1 MRTYATIIIL
11 LLAGPAHAVDTL
23 QVTSPDPLLE
33 DWRWT
38 EFDRRSGIAGEIN
51 DIFEDR
57 DGNIW
62 FATKEGAQKY
72 DGLRWTTYT
81 TEDGI
86 PYRGVQKISQT
97 RDGTIWIFSGTGN
110 RGEPA
115 AAATRLVET
124 PDTLPELTTEVFEGW
139 WYIDGFLEAED
150 GSLWLNLGGQRDNI
164 HDLRRYI
171 NGRWETVDQPART
184 RFDPVQ
190 DRNGDIW
197 FGTGPAYESGVLR
210 FDGVRWTQVSL
221 DPGFEEPSQFRE
233 VTLDAAGHLW
243 VCHGG
248 NQRNAGVSRFTD
260 GRWEHHPLPSAWI
273 IWHASD
279 GTAWVGGSGTVSRYR
294 NGRWKTYPSTDLQ
307 RLTGLTVGRNSSD
320 GSFWLWEWQ
329 LPRAFRVDLTSTVTL
344 YDHADSLLIG
354 PEGPGGSMWF
364 HTRTSAVRFEDN
376 QWIEYGPEDGFLDGQ
391 VRATARATDG
401 ATWAVGFQR
410 GVGAAARFRSN
421 TWEIFTEADGVIDTP
436 MALLP
441 TKDGA
446 LWVTGLHE
454 GQSAVTRFD
463 ATSGWER
470 FTSVMA
476 GPIGVVQTYEASD
489 GTVWFGAEIDESR
502 GSGLYRY
509 DPRAGETGSPMWM
522 HFDEKSGLTT
532 KDPHSA
538 PLDGSVRCFAEWPT
552 GTLWVGMAFGVY
564 QIDLAALPQQRTFSQ
579 VLVHE
584 ELGVRVP
591 KFHNLTPA
599 NDGIWFHPFYRRD
612 AGAIRHDGQTWQ
624 TFGQSDGLPENGLT
638 GLFRTSDGAV
648 WFRGNTSGISRYE
661 SRPERPGYGWT
672 RFTSDQVPSHPAPV
686 GGFAAVIPA
695 ARVTE
700 SRDGSFWLNTNTGV
714 ARIRYREVE
723 APETFLE
730 PAVETVAAD
739 GNILLRFSGRTRWD
753 VTAPEDL
760 TYEWRLG
767 DDEWYEASNALVSL
781 TALAPGSHRFE
792 VRAKAPS
799 FRIDPTPAVH
809 SFVVAAQWWRNPVVA
824 GPGILLVIAVLF
836 QSARVVRGK
845 RQLQR
850 SVDALSAANHE
861 LFAVNKALQRDR
873 AVERLRAEV
882 QSMNEAEDF
891 ERILSL
897 LTTDLREV
905 GLAFQTCEIDVLAEP
920 VQNPTMEHFEKDGFN
935 YTTFR
940 LDPEGNVTSES
951 YRTPAPFPTFALQT
965 IERFIRDEPWQ
976 GRSEETSVVEVPAGA
991 YGRLR
996 LGATN
1001 RERFTE
1007 DEVATLSEFA
1017 GAVALGYAR
1026 YLDIREI
1033 QLNTERKS
1041 EFLASMSHELRTP
1054 MNAIK
1059 GFANLLARREPNLT
1073 DRGKENL
1080 AKVDQASDHLL
1091 GMINDL
1097 LDLSKI
1103 EAGRMDVEATTF
1115 NIEEL
1120 ITSACDTVSPLI
1132 QEGVELK
1139 RNVADDIGEANTD
1152 KARLQGVVINL
1163 LSNAIKFTDSG
1174 SVTVSASQADGQ
1186 LVVSVSDTGK
1196 GIPTEEL
1203 PTIFDEYRQ
1212 AEGSESSVQKGTGL
1226 GLSITKKFAELL
1238 DGTIGVESEVGKGS
1252 TFTVRVPAEYRAGE
1266 EG

>member
-1 MRTYATIIIL
+1 MTREPFVTMGRRGKLSDNLTVYPKTASPVFSVLRMVQSGSEETPPESAATNRGPNDPVTDGHGSLRTRC
-11 LLAGPAHAVDTL
+11 
-23 QVTSPDPLLE
+23 QVTQHLL
-33 DWRWT
+33 
-38 EFDRRSGIAGEIN
+38 
-51 DIFEDR
+51 
-57 DGNIW
+57 
-62 FATKEGAQKY
+62 
-72 DGLRWTTYT
+72 
-81 TEDGI
+81 
-86 PYRGVQKISQT
+86 
-97 RDGTIWIFSGTGN
+97 
-110 RGEPA
+110 
-115 AAATRLVET
+115 
-124 PDTLPELTTEVFEGW
+124 
-139 WYIDGFLEAED
+139 
-150 GSLWLNLGGQRDNI
+150 
-164 HDLRRYI
+164 
-171 NGRWETVDQPART
+171 
-184 RFDPVQ
+184 
-190 DRNGDIW
+190 
-197 FGTGPAYESGVLR
+197 
-210 FDGVRWTQVSL
+210 
-221 DPGFEEPSQFRE
+221 
-233 VTLDAAGHLW
+233 
-243 VCHGG
+243 
-248 NQRNAGVSRFTD
+248 
-260 GRWEHHPLPSAWI
+260 
-273 IWHASD
+273 
-279 GTAWVGGSGTVSRYR
+279 VG
-294 NGRWKTYPSTDLQ
+294 LQ
-307 RLTGLTVGRNSSD
+307 RLFRPR
-320 GSFWLWEWQ
+320 GSRSRGTE
-329 LPRAFRVDLTSTVTL
+329 AS
-344 YDHADSLLIG
+344 
-354 PEGPGGSMWF
+354 GS
-364 HTRTSAVRFEDN
+364 TRTPASPGYATGRSKHPRRF
-376 QWIEYGPEDGFLDGQ
+376 
-391 VRATARATDG
+391 
-401 ATWAVGFQR
+401 
-410 GVGAAARFRSN
+410 S
-421 TWEIFTEADGVIDTP
+421 
-436 MALLP
+436 
-441 TKDGA
+441 
-446 LWVTGLHE
+446 
-454 GQSAVTRFD
+454 
-463 ATSGWER
+463 
-470 FTSVMA
+470 
-476 GPIGVVQTYEASD
+476 
-489 GTVWFGAEIDESR
+489 
-502 GSGLYRY
+502 
-509 DPRAGETGSPMWM
+509 
-522 HFDEKSGLTT
+522 
-532 KDPHSA
+532 
-538 PLDGSVRCFAEWPT
+538 
-552 GTLWVGMAFGVY
+552 
-564 QIDLAALPQQRTFSQ
+564 
-579 VLVHE
+579 
-584 ELGVRVP
+584 
-591 KFHNLTPA
+591 
-599 NDGIWFHPFYRRD
+599 
-612 AGAIRHDGQTWQ
+612 
-624 TFGQSDGLPENGLT
+624 
-638 GLFRTSDGAV
+638 
-648 WFRGNTSGISRYE
+648 
-661 SRPERPGYGWT
+661 SRP
-672 RFTSDQVPSHPAPV
+672 SK
-686 GGFAAVIPA
+686 
-695 ARVTE
+695 
-700 SRDGSFWLNTNTGV
+700 
-714 ARIRYREVE
+714 
-723 APETFLE
+723 
-730 PAVETVAAD
+730 TVAAD

-1120 ITSACDTVSPLI
+1120 ITSACDTVSPP
-1132 QEGVELK
+1132 
-1139 RNVADDIGEANTD
+1139 
-1152 KARLQGVVINL
+1152 
-1163 LSNAIKFTDSG
+1163 
-1174 SVTVSASQADGQ
+1174 
-1186 LVVSVSDTGK
+1186 DTG
-1196 GIPTEEL
+1196 GC
-1203 PTIFDEYRQ
+1203 
-1212 AEGSESSVQKGTGL
+1212 
-1226 GLSITKKFAELL
+1226 
-1238 DGTIGVESEVGKGS
+1238 
-1252 TFTVRVPAEYRAGE
+1252 
-1266 EG
+1266 